1 MMMESNEANE
11 STESTDVAMTFWE
24 HLEELR
30 RRIIIS
36 AITIGVFTVLCL
48 SFSKPIEKVIMFP
61 LGTSMNTLIASAID
75 ATIGSEGSIWG
86 FFAITMRA
94 GTSNVNA
101 ELMKVGPVEAIMAFL
116 KLGITT
122 GILLALPII
131 IYQVWAFIFPALNR
145 QERRFAVPL
154 FLIIITFFILGAAF
168 AYFIVTPVV
177 LQFSAELFPEMP
189 NRWDLQ
195 NYVGF
200 ITQLIL
206 GFGLAFELPIV
217 MAFLSRIGIIN
228 ARGFREKQ
236 SFALLGIC
244 VMSALLTPADP
255 TSMLLMAIPLF
266 VLYQLGIFFA
276 YLVEK
281 EPEAYV

>member
-1 MMMESNEANE
+1 MESQE
-11 STESTDVAMTFWE
+11 SNDVNDVAMTFWE

-30 RRIIIS
+30 RRIIIM
-36 AITIGVFTVLCL
+36 AIAIAVFTLLCL

-61 LGTSMNTLIASAID
+61 LGTSMNTLIANAID
-75 ATIGSEGSIWG
+75 TASGSEASISG
-86 FFAITMRA
+86 FLAIAMRA
-94 GTSNVNA
+94 GVSSVNA
-101 ELMKVGPVEAIMAFL
+101 ELMKVGPLEGIMAFL
-116 KLGITT
+116 KLGITA

-131 IYQVWAFIFPALNR
+131 IYQVWAFVFPALNR
-145 QERRFAVPL
+145 EEQRFAIPL
-154 FLIIITFFILGAAF
+154 FLIILTFFILGAAF

-177 LQFSAELFPEMP
+177 LQFSAQLFPSMP

-200 ITQLIL
+200 ITRLIL
-206 GFGLAFELPIV
+206 GFGIAFELPIV
-217 MAFLSRIGIIN
+217 MAFLSRIGVIN

-236 SFALLGIC
+236 NYALLGIC

-255 TSMLLMAIPLF
+255 WSMLLMAIPLF
-266 VLYQLGIFFA
+266 LLYQLGIFFA

-281 EPEAYV
+281 ESEV